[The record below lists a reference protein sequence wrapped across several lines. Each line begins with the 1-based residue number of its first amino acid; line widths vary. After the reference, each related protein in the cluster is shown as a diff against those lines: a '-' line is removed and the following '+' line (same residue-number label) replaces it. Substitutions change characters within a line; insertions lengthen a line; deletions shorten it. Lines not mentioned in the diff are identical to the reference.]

1 MSNAFGSELT
11 KSAFELSDIQFLQ
24 RMEQNGNGP
33 GLGVF
38 FQLFMAG
45 HLVVV
50 EGDFV
55 GDKTAEKNV
64 GILFLFVLK

>member
-1 MSNAFGSELT
+1 MSNAFGSELN
-11 KSAFELSDIQFLQ
+11 KSALELSDIQFLQ

-50 EGDFV
+50 E
-55 GDKTAEKNV
+55 
-64 GILFLFVLK
+64 